1 MIVLIACLEPEA
13 RLILS
18 KPYLLRPYMA
28 KLLHRPDRQE
38 KLPRDL
44 PALLQKVG
52 ENDVVMS
59 DLMTSWLVPSA
70 NGKIV
75 AALHY
80 ELFVPDQR
88 QRWHDLADFF
98 QTDKPIDRDAILKKY
113 GTRWIVLNRENL
125 DQKAFDALLKPHAVV
140 ARRGELV
147 LMDAN
152 TWIGTAAATR
162 P

>member
-1 MIVLIACLEPEA
+1 
-13 RLILS
+13 
-18 KPYLLRPYMA
+18 
-28 KLLHRPDRQE
+28 
-38 KLPRDL
+38 
-44 PALLQKVG
+44 
-52 ENDVVMS
+52 MS
-59 DLMTSWLVPSA
+59 DLMTSWLVPST

-88 QRWHDLADFF
+88 QRSHDLEDFF

-125 DQKAFDALLKPHAVV
+125 DQKAFDALLKPRAVV
-140 ARRGELV
+140 ERRGELV

-152 TWIGTAAATR
+152 TWIGIAAATR